1 MVDELIRNL
10 TYPKVFVLGRGA
22 PSWTRLEPQSVT
34 GDPRPG
40 LEARVHD
47 PLWLLSRQWQLG
59 ELEGDDAGSPLGVE
73 LSTTSH
79 LLTRW
84 QAGAWRGNSPS
95 RPVLDLDPGELLEPV
110 VEDEPG
116 TPLHLRARADAGGQ
130 FLSQLRAAG
139 FPGLAEAAIGRVGV
153 RDQPATDP
161 YDRSWPLLMLLL
173 AGRAVD
179 GRRLATALEAA
190 SDQPAGLPSWLR
202 PTSQADRT
210 RVRRIA
216 HGWLRWYRELEPRP
230 DPDTDAWVGDRLE
243 YQFSVAGRIGAEDG
257 AGGPDTHEVVLRVPE
272 FVGGEVDWF
281 SFDLDTDAASFDTP
295 LQAGRR
301 AMHTKYAT
309 PLRFTGM
316 PADRLWEFEDA
327 AVNLGGLEVEP
338 HDLARLLL
346 VEYALSYGN
355 DWLVVPIEVPTG
367 SLTTIDWLTFTNTF
381 GERFRVR
388 PPRARRGNERWRMF
402 TIASGDDIEELP
414 ALLVP
419 PATVTFDEGEAR
431 EEVLLLRDENA
442 NTVWGVERLV
452 SAPSGDVRSRG
463 DEATQPSPAVQGDPV
478 VAELDYRLE
487 IGVPEHWIPYLP
499 RTRGYRSI
507 ELAQGRMRRPDGSL
521 VTPLGVLLT
530 DPADQLIVDGEVPRE
545 GVRVRRVP
553 VLARRRDG
561 RYVRW
566 TARRVMVGRGEGSS
580 GVAFDAA
587 LPRR

>member
-216 HGWLRWYRELEPRP
+216 HGWLRLVPR
-230 DPDTDAWVGDRLE
+230 
-243 YQFSVAGRIGAEDG
+243 AGTTT
-257 AGGPDTHEVVLRVPE
+257 GPGHRC
-272 FVGGEVDWF
+272 
-281 SFDLDTDAASFDTP
+281 
-295 LQAGRR
+295 
-301 AMHTKYAT
+301 
-309 PLRFTGM
+309 
-316 PADRLWEFEDA
+316 
-327 AVNLGGLEVEP
+327 LGG
-338 HDLARLLL
+338 
-346 VEYALSYGN
+346 
-355 DWLVVPIEVPTG
+355 
-367 SLTTIDWLTFTNTF
+367 
-381 GERFRVR
+381 
-388 PPRARRGNERWRMF
+388 
-402 TIASGDDIEELP
+402 
-414 ALLVP
+414 
-419 PATVTFDEGEAR
+419 
-431 EEVLLLRDENA
+431 
-442 NTVWGVERLV
+442 
-452 SAPSGDVRSRG
+452 
-463 DEATQPSPAVQGDPV
+463 
-478 VAELDYRLE
+478 
-487 IGVPEHWIPYLP
+487 
-499 RTRGYRSI
+499 
-507 ELAQGRMRRPDGSL
+507 
-521 VTPLGVLLT
+521 
-530 DPADQLIVDGEVPRE
+530 
-545 GVRVRRVP
+545 
-553 VLARRRDG
+553 
-561 RYVRW
+561 
-566 TARRVMVGRGEGSS
+566 
-580 GVAFDAA
+580 
-587 LPRR
+587 